1 MLCGLFSFQDEV
13 EECSVLSLD
22 VSPAFFVRNQREFYN
37 IHIAPTSELFL
48 FIRIYSLLE
57 YLVCDGSS
65 ELKKLI

>member
-13 EECSVLSLD
+13 EECSGLSLN

-48 FIRIYSLLE
+48 SHSDIFVTGVLGSVMA
-57 YLVCDGSS
+57 LVN
-65 ELKKLI
+65 